1 MGQLAAGLA
10 VVGPSPIDH
19 RLCRLV
25 WIILQRGNE
34 YIEYGEHRDP
44 RATERRT
51 ARLVH
56 QLRGLGYQI
65 IPPAPGVVA

>member
-1 MGQLAAGLA
+1 
-10 VVGPSPIDH
+10 VPVS
-19 RLCRLV
+19 
-25 WIILQRGNE
+25 WIILHRGDD

-51 ARLVH
+51 ARLVR

-65 IPPAPGVVA
+65 IPPALGVAA